1 MDLLFICRWGNLF
14 FNFRRNKDKDVIEGI
29 YKYYSSIY
37 DEVILFGEFEKE
49 NMYEMEEIN
58 DYNSIILE

>member
-37 DEVILFGEFEKE
+37 DEVILFGEF
-49 NMYEMEEIN
+49 
-58 DYNSIILE
+58 

>member
-14 FNFRRNKDKDVIEGI
+14 FNFRRKKDKDVIEGI

-37 DEVILFGEFEKE
+37 DEVILFGEF
-49 NMYEMEEIN
+49 
-58 DYNSIILE
+58 